1 MQKKRKKKEGKMQR
15 KTPKI
20 NTLKNKSKVI
30 EIPVNYRYVNQ
41 KCKNGYVAIYP

>member
-1 MQKKRKKKEGKMQR
+1 MHK

-20 NTLKNKSKVI
+20 NTLKNKSKVT
-30 EIPVNYRYVNQ
+30 EIPVNYRYANQ